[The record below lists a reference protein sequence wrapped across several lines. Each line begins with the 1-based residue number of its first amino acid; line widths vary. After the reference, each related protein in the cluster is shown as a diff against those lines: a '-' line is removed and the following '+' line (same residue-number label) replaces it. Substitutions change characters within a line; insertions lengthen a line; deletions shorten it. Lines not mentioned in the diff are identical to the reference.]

1 MTLPSYQAAAGTT
14 APFGLADTAPV
25 TGGTLTFAHA
35 GPPPDEADSIV
46 LAIHGITSN
55 LMVWASVARAMGPDS
70 PPSIV
75 APDLRGRAA
84 SAALPGPY
92 GFSAHV
98 ADMLALLDHLRVVR
112 AVVVG
117 HSMGA
122 YVAARLAAEHPDRV
136 AALVLADGGVPVAH
150 LKEEAAAAARAV
162 LIGPA
167 VACHAQTFTSI
178 RDYLAFWRRMHPA
191 LAGAWGEDV
200 EAYLLHALGGT
211 EHALRYVLNLG
222 AIERDSDEMLF
233 DPVSRTWV
241 EHVGVPI
248 HLLRAPQGAMDDD
261 HPLIPHPALE
271 RFIAEHPTAV
281 VEQVEGVNHYSLV
294 LGDSPGPDRVAA
306 AISAAARKSQTRS

>member
-1 MTLPSYQAAAGTT
+1 MTLPSSPAASGPTV
-14 APFGLADTAPV
+14 PFGLTDTAPV
-25 TGGTLTFAHA
+25 PGGALTFAHA

-55 LMVWASVARAMGPDS
+55 LMVWASIARAMSPDS

-84 SAALPGPY
+84 SVALSGPY
-92 GFSAHV
+92 GFAAHV
-98 ADMLALLDHLRVVR
+98 ADMLALLDHLRVSRV
-112 AVVVG
+112 VVVG

-136 AALVLADGGVPVAH
+136 GALVLADGGVPVAR
-150 LKEEAAAAARAV
+150 LEEEAAAAARAM

-178 RDYLAFWRRMHPA
+178 RDYLAFWRRLQPA
-191 LAGAWGEDV
+191 LAGAWDKDV

-211 EHALRYVLNLG
+211 EHALRYVLNLR
-222 AIERDSDEMLF
+222 AVEHDSDEMLS
-233 DPVSRTWV
+233 DPVSRTSI

-271 RFIAEHPTAV
+271 LFIAEHPTAM

-294 LGDSPGPDRVAA
+294 LGDSPGPARVAA
-306 AISAAARKSQTRS
+306 AISAAARKSETRS